1 MRAICLPLALLLSTS
16 IVAGCSTSDTADSSA
31 TAGKSGAKLLSNQS
45 EKYQD
50 CLREMRGDV
59 FAERT
64 CEVYKQSAKSA
75 K

>member
-1 MRAICLPLALLLSTS
+1 MRAICLFLALLSTS
-16 IVAGCSTSDTADSSA
+16 IFAGCSTSDTGDGSGA
-31 TAGKSGAKLLSNQS
+31 AGISGAKRLSEQS

-50 CLREMRGDV
+50 CTREMRGDV

-64 CEVYKQSAKSA
+64 CDVYKQSAKSE